1 VTEYARLREIMAG
14 AGGFVYAGWC
24 GSEACETTVKGDTSA
39 TIRCIPDEEFRSG
52 AAPAACLVCGGK
64 APHEVVWA
72 RAY

>member
-1 VTEYARLREIMAG
+1 
-14 AGGFVYAGWC
+14 
-24 GSEACETTVKGDTSA
+24 VKGDTSA